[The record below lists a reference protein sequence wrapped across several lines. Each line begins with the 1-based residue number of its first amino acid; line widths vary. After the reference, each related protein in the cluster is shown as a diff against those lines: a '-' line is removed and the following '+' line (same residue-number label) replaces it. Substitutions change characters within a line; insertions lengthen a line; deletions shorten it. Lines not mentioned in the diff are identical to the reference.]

1 MQILSNQNCAHVN
14 CTDVPTEHSSTLRYL
29 LPFGNQ
35 HSLASAVAEYGS
47 ACRLKDR
54 CRCCGKS
61 ESCSSCQLQCETNPI
76 HIGKQLDPADRWQ
89 DMILTYIC
97 LSQSLTSDNLW
108 SGPAQLSLRPRI
120 YCPIITVKSS
130 FRQDTQGNTVA
141 ATNMCWGY
149 VHVNRRRYEDAAT
162 TTHLFSVDTHT

>member
-14 CTDVPTEHSSTLRYL
+14 CTDVPTERSSTLRYL

-35 HSLASAVAEYGS
+35 HSLASAVAEYCS

-89 DMILTYIC
+89 DMILCVHMSFSITNFR
-97 LSQSLTSDNLW
+97 QSLVWTSTIVLT
-108 SGPAQLSLRPRI
+108 SAHILSYHYGQVFFPPAHTREHS
-120 YCPIITVKSS
+120 CCNK
-130 FRQDTQGNTVA
+130 
-141 ATNMCWGY
+141 
-149 VHVNRRRYEDAAT
+149 HVLGICTCQPEK
-162 TTHLFSVDTHT
+162 V